1 MPEGKLQRMSVTES
15 PSPAPGTHLFDVDG
29 QVISADALVE
39 RVEHLLQ
46 GVRSAGGPSAG
57 AVAGQPAP
65 PTALDAPIHAMRVIH
80 GQLHPPDVDGRPGL
94 RGRVGSVLRRVVR
107 RLTSWYVEPRWVL
120 QQEFDT
126 QSIEFSAQAFN
137 AVYRVDAELEEL
149 RAQMAR
155 LKMQLVAANE
165 RTNRV
170 RRDVGDLADRVTD
183 RLDSLT
189 EDLAVQR
196 LDQSVLRSE
205 LAPLQTELTS
215 VLGRLGAVGTTGAD
229 IDYVGFEDRFRGTTE
244 DLRLA
249 QERYVSLF
257 PPPGIGPIVDIGCGR
272 GEMLSLLADAG
283 YEVMGVDVDPDMVEA
298 CTSRG
303 LPAVVDDGIHFLSA
317 AKDDSLKGIFCA
329 QVVEHLLTP
338 ELEQLVVLAREKLQ
352 QGGVIVIETIN
363 PRSSFALGNHF
374 YADTS
379 HVRPVHPETL
389 RFICE
394 QVGFTTVQLEERS
407 PHQLLELSGDL
418 PEGPVGEAVGA
429 LLENVFGHQDYII
442 VATK

>member
-1 MPEGKLQRMSVTES
+1 MQEDKLQRMSVTET
-15 PSPAPGTHLFDVDG
+15 PAPTLGAHLLDVDG
-29 QVISADALVE
+29 QVISADVLVE

-46 GVRSAGGPSAG
+46 GVRSAGGPAG
-57 AVAGQPAP
+57 GAAAGQPTAP
-65 PTALDAPIHAMRVIH
+65 TTLDAPIHAMRLVH
-80 GQLHPPDVDGRPGL
+80 GQLHPPDAGGRAGL
-94 RGRVGSVLRRVVR
+94 RGRIGSMLRRVVR
-107 RLTSWYVEPRWVL
+107 RLTSWYVEPRWIL
-120 QQEFDT
+120 QQEFDA
-126 QSIEFSAQAFN
+126 QAIEFSSQAFN
-137 AVYRVDAELEEL
+137 AMHRVEADLNEL

-170 RRDVGDLADRVTD
+170 RRDVGDLADRVTE
-183 RLDSLT
+183 RLDG
-189 EDLAVQR
+189 LADGLAGQMF
-196 LDQSVLRSE
+196 DQSVLRAE
-205 LAPLQTELTS
+205 LTPLQTELRS
-215 VLGRLGAVGTTGAD
+215 VLGRLGAVGTVGAD
-229 IDYVGFEDRFRGTTE
+229 IDYVGFEDRFRGTTD
-244 DLRLA
+244 DLRAA
-249 QERYVSLF
+249 QQRYVTLF

-283 YEVMGVDVDPDMVEA
+283 YDVMGVDIDPDMVEA
-298 CTSRG
+298 CRSRG
-303 LPAVVDDGIHFLSA
+303 LPAVVDDGIHFLSSA
-317 AKDDSLKGIFCA
+317 DEDSLKGIFCA

-352 QGGVIVIETIN
+352 PGGVMVIETIN

-407 PHQLLELSGDL
+407 PHELLGLAEDL
-418 PEGPVGEAVGA
+418 PQGAVGEAVGA